1 MPRYKVHTYIFEAAS
16 DEGAVATMKFH
27 SPETPTELIQDLL
40 WRFYDGGWRRVWP
53 HEDNKIKSL
62 MPGAALKSY
71 MALTT
76 KCDYLA
82 ATNILRNVKAMYF
95 ERTKE

>member
-1 MPRYKVHTYIFEAAS
+1 MPRYKVHTYIF

-27 SPETPTELIQDLL
+27 SPETPTELIRDLL
-40 WRFYDGGWRRVWP
+40 RRFYDGGWRRVWP
-53 HEDNKIKSL
+53 HEDHRIKSL
-62 MPGAALKSY
+62 TGGATLKSY

-82 ATNILRNVKAMYF
+82 ATNVQRNVKATYF